1 MNEHD
6 KSDREPNKARR
17 NLVVAT
23 SVVGGA
29 AAVGAAVPFVASMLP
44 SERTRAAGAPVSVN
58 ANNLAPGEL
67 QIVEWRGKPVWVMR
81 RSPEM
86 IQSLKSDEARLSDP
100 QSKASEQPK
109 YAENEFRSA
118 KPDLM
123 VLVGVCTHLGC
134 SPQEKPASA
143 KAVMGADW
151 PGGFYCPCHGSK
163 FDFAGRVFKGS
174 PAPLNLVVPPYTLL
188 ADGTIVIGEDE
199 KTKGA

>member
-6 KSDREPNKARR
+6 KSDPKLNKTRR

-29 AAVGAAVPFVASMLP
+29 ATIGAAVPFVWSMWP
-44 SERTRAAGAPVSVN
+44 SERTRAAGAPVSIN
-58 ANNLAPGEL
+58 TTNLAPGEL
-67 QIVEWRGKPVWVMR
+67 AVVEWRGKPVWVLR
-81 RSPEM
+81 RSKEM
-86 IQSLKSDEARLSDP
+86 IESLKADEARLSDP
-100 QSKASEQPK
+100 QSRASEQPK

-118 KPDLM
+118 KPDLL

-143 KAVMGADW
+143 KAEMGADW

-174 PAPLNLVVPPYTLL
+174 PAPTNLTVPPYTVL
-188 ADGTIVIGEDE
+188 ADGTVVIGEDE
-199 KTKGA
+199 QAKGA